1 MYKSCHNI
9 GRRSAAER
17 VWTYKESDI
26 AINDFT
32 WEADK
37 DTRVKSRAKKRE
49 SLSVSVDNTTADA
62 DKCDGTS
69 SEASESCSKSSA
81 PSKARVGSPK
91 KEKMAANI
99 HSGRVE
105 KDARR
110 VNKKCVP
117 PMRQRV
123 KRMAC
128 LNANAIV
135 SLLYESGESS
145 VKKSQRELSQ
155 MDSNDKE
162 VHKKKVTKKDTSKE
176 EVSKKETP
184 QKDTPKKDLKRKEAE
199 GAKKSG
205 VGRSGVAKKNKVAKV
220 KKRRQTEADR
230 LGVTSVRGE
239 APVKLARRMA
249 SLNATVS
256 WQLNCLYVRPSV
268 SLSV

>member
-1 MYKSCHNI
+1 MYKSRHNI

-32 WEADK
+32 WVAGK
-37 DTRVKSRAKKRE
+37 DTGVKGRSKKRE
-49 SLSVSVDNTTADA
+49 RLSVSVDNTKADA
-62 DKCDGTS
+62 DKSDSQGTS
-69 SEASESCSKSSA
+69 SEASESSSKSSS

-110 VNKKCVP
+110 VKKKCVP

-162 VHKKKVTKKDTSKE
+162 AHKKETQKKE
-176 EVSKKETP
+176 MSKKETP

-199 GAKKSG
+199 GAKRSG
-205 VGRSGVAKKNKVAKV
+205 VGKKNKVVKV

-230 LGVTSVRGE
+230 LGVKSAGGD

-256 WQLNCLYVRPSV
+256 
-268 SLSV
+268 